1 MKTKRSIIVFW
12 ALFLMPTLIIAGIAF
27 KLLSH
32 EQERINQSAINA
44 LSQRAEAI
52 SQTIHIT
59 IETIQDNLKQSLF
72 DIDQNDLATT
82 LLRWEGTNPLV
93 RNVFIYKNQDLEY
106 PVKGMES
113 TLEER
118 RFITRYDALFSG
130 RVKFD
135 FNTAPEKDFTT
146 VSAEELQKLKGVGDF
161 YPEAAKYDS
170 ISEKPAVSSRQQ
182 LVDLSKASGIGQRS
196 LSFNWPEKKLIN
208 RSGWMPWFSENRL
221 HMLGWVQK
229 IEKGPVY
236 GIELE

>member
-12 ALFLMPTLIIAGIAF
+12 ALFLMPTLIITGIAF

-72 DIDQNDLATT
+72 DIDQNDLTAT

-93 RNVFIYKNQDLEY
+93 RNVFIYKNQNLEY
-106 PVKGMES
+106 PVKGLES

-135 FNTAPEKDFTT
+135 FNIASEK
-146 VSAEELQKLKGVGDF
+146 VSAKELQKLKGLTGS
-161 YPEAAKYDS
+161 YPDSVKYDAV
-170 ISEKPAVSSRQQ
+170 EKKQTISSRQK
-182 LVDLSKASGIGQRS
+182 LVALSKAIKKAPGLAQQDLAFKGQ
-196 LSFNWPEKKLIN
+196 
-208 RSGWMPWFSENRL
+208 
-221 HMLGWVQK
+221 QT
-229 IEKGPVY
+229 
-236 GIELE
+236 

>member
-32 EQERINQSAINA
+32 EQERINQSAVNA

-52 SQTIHIT
+52 AQTIHIT

-72 DIDQNDLATT
+72 DIDQNDIAAT
-82 LLRWEGTNPLV
+82 LLRWEKTNPLV

-118 RFITRYDALFSG
+118 RFIARYDALFSG

-135 FNTAPEKDFTT
+135 FNIAPAK
-146 VSAEELQKLKGVGDF
+146 VSAKELQKLKELTGS
-161 YPEAAKYDS
+161 YPDSVKYD
-170 ISEKPAVSSRQQ
+170 AV
-182 LVDLSKASGIGQRS
+182 
-196 LSFNWPEKKLIN
+196 EKK
-208 RSGWMPWFSENRL
+208 
-221 HMLGWVQK
+221 
-229 IEKGPVY
+229 
-236 GIELE
+236 